1 MNPVYSSP
9 APAPSATL
17 RVGSGRPEHLT
28 QVLAAQI
35 DWSDAALA
43 RTWRTAGITSLSLGV
58 ALHAFTHWIP
68 GTFFLVTG
76 TWAMLKGSPQWR
88 RV

>member
-9 APAPSATL
+9 APAPARQFGPTPTVAGATPVQAATL
-17 RVGSGRPEHLT
+17 
-28 QVLAAQI
+28 

-58 ALHAFTHWIP
+58 VLHACTYWIP
-68 GTFFLVTG
+68 GTVFLLTG
-76 TWAMLKGSPQWR
+76 TWAVLKGSPQWR
-88 RV
+88 RA